1 MSWKEIPVDV
11 TQIFAEGGCGRDVPL
26 QWGDV
31 IEVPERDHLIGEP
44 DNSPPQ
50 ELFRAW
56 KTCLSRSV
64 TFTVEGKSESR
75 RQELIMEKSF
85 YGYGQDPFT
94 LQGAVTGSRLL
105 RTTSDTS
112 RVLLR
117 RPASPP
123 GTTNEISVDLRE
135 ADGKGRTLWLRD
147 GDEIVVP
154 DLR

>member
-1 MSWKEIPVDV
+1 MSWKEILVDV

-31 IEVPERDHLIGEP
+31 LEVPERDHLIGET
-44 DNSPPQ
+44 DYSPPP
-50 ELFRAW
+50 ELSRAW
-56 KTCLSRSV
+56 ETCLSRNV
-64 TFTVEGKSESR
+64 TFTVGGRSESR
-75 RQELIMEKSF
+75 RQEILKGNPTS
-85 YGYGQDPFT
+85 GGQDPFT

-117 RPASPP
+117 RPGPTP